1 MHSPMLYVLTQAG
14 FILLTVIFYYLL
26 LREFKEALPKTT
38 LTADRQKKFI
48 TTGTAV
54 LTAWAV
60 VVSGLSLVGFAGNF
74 DLFPINIGPLLL
86 IPLIIIIVFTF
97 SKTVTEMLAQIA
109 PERII
114 RLQVFR
120 VFVEIL
126 LWMLFIQNL
135 LPIQMS
141 FEGRNFDILA
151 GLTAP
156 LMAYLASRN
165 TVSKSLLII
174 WNIVCLGLLINI
186 VTIAIFSMPT
196 PFRYFMND
204 PSNTIVT
211 QFPFSWLPTFLVPL
225 AYMLHFF
232 SLRQLLLKKS

>member
-1 MHSPMLYVLTQAG
+1 MLYVLTQAG

-38 LTADRQKKFI
+38 LAPDRQKKFI
-48 TTGTAV
+48 TTCTIV
-54 LTAWAV
+54 LLAWAL
-60 VVSGLSLVGFAGNF
+60 VVSTLSLVGFFGNF
-74 DLFPINIGPLLL
+74 NLFPLNIGPFLL
-86 IPLIIIIVFTF
+86 IPLITMLFFTF
-97 SKTVTEMLAQIA
+97 SKTVTEILLQINPA
-109 PERII
+109 RII
-114 RLQVFR
+114 RLQMFR
-120 VFVEIL
+120 VAVEIL
-126 LWMLFIQNL
+126 LWMMFIQHL

-165 TVSKSLLII
+165 LVSRSVLII

-196 PFRYFMND
+196 PFRYFMNE

>member
-1 MHSPMLYVLTQAG
+1 MLYVLTQAG
-14 FILLTVIFYYLL
+14 FILLTLIFYYVL

-38 LTADRQKKFI
+38 LAADRQKKFI
-48 TTGTAV
+48 TTCTVV
-54 LTAWAV
+54 LIAWAF
-60 VVSGLSLVGFAGNF
+60 VVSTLSLIGFFGNF
-74 DLFPINIGPLLL
+74 DLFPLNIGPFLL
-86 IPLIIIIVFTF
+86 IPLITILFFTF
-97 SKTVTEMLAQIA
+97 SKTVTEILLQINPA
-109 PERII
+109 RII

-120 VFVEIL
+120 VGVEIL
-126 LWMLFIQNL
+126 LWMMFIQHL
-135 LPIQMS
+135 LPVQMS

-165 TVSKSLLII
+165 SVSNSVLII

-196 PFRYFMND
+196 PFRYFMNE

-211 QFPFSWLPTFLVPL
+211 LFPFSWLPTFLVPL